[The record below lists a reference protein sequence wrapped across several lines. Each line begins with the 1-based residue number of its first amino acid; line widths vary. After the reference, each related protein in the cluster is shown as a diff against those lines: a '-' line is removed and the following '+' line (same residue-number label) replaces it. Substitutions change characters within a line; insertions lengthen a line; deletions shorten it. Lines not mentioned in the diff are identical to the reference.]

1 MDCGNAVI
9 VMRTGLELLNFGY
22 EPIEKVREDTV
33 HYLGKCQALEKE
45 RMLIFGSVV
54 IGIEQIKKSKMNM
67 NIKIIL
73 SNLLWDRRRWQMRRR
88 MR

>member
-54 IGIEQIKKSKMNM
+54 IGIEGIRKMLNEHEHW
-67 NIKIIL
+67 NKIVKFVER
-73 SNLLWDRRRWQMRRR
+73 STP
-88 MR
+88 